1 MSLTNLCF
9 STLQCR
15 LAAQILGLASN
26 IPRIDDSTL
35 RDAGCSASSGLPT
48 CDSCRCS
55 ALAHLTPSPG
65 VTFSIHSLS
74 FRRRYSL
81 LCFMTLTFCHFA
93 VSTYSRSAASRLI
106 PHSAASPLIS
116 RSTASQ
122 SIPRRERTHPLIVR
136 LDFFLSHLGYTVFYY
151 TPRSNQTNILTHLPT
166 RSSHGFLRPALDPPA
181 LRPVPGTSSLRSRVA
196 VFPCRYGHAT
206 QYSSG
211 FLPCSLDPGCSAHR
225 NVTSQA

>member
-1 MSLTNLCF
+1 MQRCCSPYPFTRRHLFHPFLILPQKIFASVLHDLNVLPFRRLNLLTFCCF
-9 STLQCR
+9 ST
-15 LAAQILGLASN
+15 
-26 IPRIDDSTL
+26 
-35 RDAGCSASSGLPT
+35 
-48 CDSCRCS
+48 
-55 ALAHLTPSPG
+55 
-65 VTFSIHSLS
+65 
-74 FRRRYSL
+74 YSM
-81 LCFMTLTFCHFA
+81 FH
-93 VSTYSRSAASRLI
+93 I
-106 PHSAASPLIS
+106 PHSAASPLIL